1 MTTLNHRNRRAVNN
15 HSIYQTDLH
24 TSTNSLL
31 NAIKNNTD
39 TLEVNTDGL
48 ETLQTTANTHLET
61 SATKLTNLQT
71 INDTKL
77 SAIMNFLDKDHAQ
90 FHLKHHPDDHHV
102 MLAGNTAADGSGT
115 KNHAH
120 VDGSGILKV
129 SQVSSQNIQPANTAN
144 ADHASHSQSVAVGL
158 RARTIITDEST
169 GKFLHSTSAG
179 ELDIISTTKTLDTTH
194 AGAFITINAGA
205 VDGEITLGDRDNY
218 VRYMI
223 QKASSG
229 FFDIHIEG
237 SNDNSNFIP
246 LQEITSAGA
255 GSDFYGTALI
265 HNPPKY
271 LRLKNNHSGAQA
283 IKIQIVSGRN

>member
-48 ETLQTTANTHLET
+48 ETLQTTANTHLST

-120 VDGSGILKV
+120 VDGSGILKLV
-129 SQVSSQNIQPANTAN
+129 KLVVKIFNQQIQQTPT
-144 ADHASHSQSVAVGL
+144 
-158 RARTIITDEST
+158 T
-169 GKFLHSTSAG
+169 LH
-179 ELDIISTTKTLDTTH
+179 TL
-194 AGAFITINAGA
+194 N
-205 VDGEITLGDRDNY
+205 
-218 VRYMI
+218 
-223 QKASSG
+223 Q
-229 FFDIHIEG
+229 
-237 SNDNSNFIP
+237 
-246 LQEITSAGA
+246 LQ
-255 GSDFYGTALI
+255 
-265 HNPPKY
+265 
-271 LRLKNNHSGAQA
+271 
-283 IKIQIVSGRN
+283 